1 MNFIT
6 SRNGYDT
13 KQVDEYIKKLSYD
26 YEKQIM
32 THKDKINALLDENR
46 LLKDKLLKYTSKE
59 SSISGALM
67 VAVEKAKEIEDD
79 SKKVYELEIQRLR
92 LLFNK
97 YKTLLD
103 KMIEDNPNPNAK
115 SVQATKKVVEEF
127 RESINETLSRNYS
140 VMAKNVSAYDPM
152 RNLLSKMQKYMEKRN
167 QETSAEIK
175 KSDEKWEDV
184 GKKKVASA
192 KTSKND
198 FDKNIP
204 LHSDKVNIKPIAD
217 INLNKGD
224 KFENLVDKF
233 LEVGDGE
240 EKNALAK
247 KIMQSSGFD
256 LKEAVN
262 PTEDLEEIMKFFD
275 FYEGE

>member
-1 MNFIT
+1 MNFAS

-13 KQVDEYIKKLSYD
+13 KQVDEYINKVTSAYD
-26 YEKQIM
+26 KQLADQ
-32 THKDKINALLDENR
+32 KDRINALLDENR

-59 SSISGALM
+59 TSISGALM

-97 YKTLLD
+97 YKSLLD
-103 KMIEDNPNPNAK
+103 KMLEENPK
-115 SVQATKKVVEEF
+115 SDSVKATKKVVQEF

-152 RNLLSKMQKYMEKRN
+152 RNLLSKMQKYIEKRN
-167 QETSAEIK
+167 QETTDEIK
-175 KSDEKWEDV
+175 KSDEKWE
-184 GKKKVASA
+184 KVSKASA
-192 KTSKND
+192 KLTYE
-198 FDKNIP
+198 IP
-204 LHSDKVNIKPIAD
+204 VHNEKVNIKPITD
-217 INLNKGD
+217 INLSKD
-224 KFENLVDKF
+224 DHFENLVDKF
-233 LEVGDGE
+233 LEVGEGE
-240 EKNALAK
+240 EKNALAQ

-262 PTEDLEEIMKFFD
+262 PTEDLEDIMKFFD
-275 FYEGE
+275 FYDGE